1 VQVVNIELWKI
12 LVSLKIRHM
21 IQIYGLY
28 SIEKG
33 SRYDGNGEWKMKFAS
48 KSNENG
54 SDVQCAGIE

>member
-1 VQVVNIELWKI
+1 
-12 LVSLKIRHM
+12 M